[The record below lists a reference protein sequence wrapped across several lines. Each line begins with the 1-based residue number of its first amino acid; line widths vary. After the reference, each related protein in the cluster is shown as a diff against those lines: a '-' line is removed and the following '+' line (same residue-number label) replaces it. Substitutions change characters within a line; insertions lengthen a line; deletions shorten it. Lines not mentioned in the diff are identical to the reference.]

1 MSWQN
6 QLRKAP
12 FGPFKRKKP
21 EQPPTETPEEAKKNK
36 EINFIMDAL
45 DIIYQANNND
55 FSGSFYGEGGKEKMR
70 ITEELNRKTDQYRSN
85 NFTHMGQEGIEGLK
99 SFIRYLE
106 RSASSNAIMEG
117 ARQALSY
124 VESKKD
130 ELQ

>member
-21 EQPPTETPEEAKKNK
+21 EQPPTETPEEAKRNK
-36 EINFIMDAL
+36 EINFMRDAL
-45 DIIYQANNND
+45 DIISRANSNDTGEAFFGEQEKIRRTNRLNDKIAEYSHNNW
-55 FSGSFYGEGGKEKMR
+55 
-70 ITEELNRKTDQYRSN
+70 
-85 NFTHMGQEGIEGLK
+85 THMGQEGIEGLK
-99 SFIRYLE
+99 SFIGYLE
-106 RSASSNAIMEG
+106 RSADSNAIKEG

-124 VESKKD
+124 VESKKG